1 MHEPS
6 RTALA
11 RPWRALVARHGLAE
25 GRATRHAGGGLLL
38 VFLLMAAPSA
48 ASAATGPLLSLTPER
63 VSNGHLALA
72 GQPWRVRVVMQPWV
86 EGQTATVRFYRHGHK
101 LRAVNVNLTMSPT
114 GRSGMALVAFNT
126 SKPGTVEVR
135 ATHLATPTAIQL
147 VAKPVKVDVAAL
159 HAGPGA
165 RGPAVRLLQQRLA
178 AKGYVVGRR
187 GFFDQRT
194 ARAVLAFRK
203 VTGMARTNVADTGLF
218 KAVLAGKGTFRV
230 RHPEHGK
237 HVEVDLSRQ
246 VVALVNG
253 SRVER
258 IYPASSGKPSTPTI
272 QGTFRVYSK
281 SPGFNAKGMFYSN
294 YFIRGF
300 AIHGYASV
308 PVFAA
313 SHGCLRVPN
322 PDAIS
327 IYRWIKIGNIVDV
340 YP

>member
-1 MHEPS
+1 MHVPS
-6 RTALA
+6 RTTFA
-11 RPWRALVARHGLAE
+11 RPWRALRHGLAE
-25 GRATRHAGGGLLL
+25 GRATRDVGCGLLL
-38 VFLLMAAPSA
+38 LFLLMAAPSA

-63 VSNGHLALA
+63 VANGHLALA

-101 LRAVNVNLTMSPT
+101 LRAVNVNLLASST
-114 GRSGMALVAFNT
+114 GKSGYALVAFQT
-126 SKPGTVEVR
+126 SKPGAVQSN
-135 ATHLATPTAIQL
+135 ATHLATPTAPQL

-159 HAGPGA
+159 KAAPGA
-165 RGPAVRLLQQRLA
+165 RGPAVRLLQRRLA

-187 GFFDQRT
+187 GLFDQRT

-203 VTGMARTNVADTGLF
+203 VTGMARTTSADTGLF
-218 KAVLAGKGTFRV
+218 KAVLAGKGTFKV

-237 HVEVDLSRQ
+237 HVEADLSRQ
-246 VVALVNG
+246 VVALIDKG
-253 SRVER
+253 RVQR

-272 QGTFRVYSK
+272 QGSFRVYSK
-281 SPGFNAKGMFYSN
+281 VPGYNAKAMFYSN
-294 YFIRGF
+294 FFIRGF

-313 SHGCLRVPN
+313 SHGCLRIPN
-322 PDAIS
+322 PDAVS
-327 IYRWIKIGNIVDV
+327 VFRWIKIGDIVDV

>member
-1 MHEPS
+1 MHVPS
-6 RTALA
+6 RTTF
-11 RPWRALVARHGLAE
+11 ARHVRRGLV
-25 GRATRHAGGGLLL
+25 L
-38 VFLLMAAPSA
+38 VVVLMATPSA

-86 EGQTATVRFYRHGHK
+86 EAQTATVRFYRHGHK
-101 LRAVNVNLTMSPT
+101 LRVVNVNLTMSAT
-114 GRSGMALVAFNT
+114 GKSGMAVVAFAT
-126 SKPGTVEVR
+126 SKPGTVEVQ

-147 VAKPVKVDVAAL
+147 VAKPVRVDVAAL
-159 HAGPGA
+159 RARPGA

-178 AKGYVVGRR
+178 AKGYVVGQR
-187 GFFDQRT
+187 GLFDQRT

-203 VTGMARTNVADTGLF
+203 VTGMARTTAADTGLF
-218 KAVLAGKGTFRV
+218 KALLAGKGTFKV

-237 HVEVDLSRQ
+237 HVEADLSRQ
-246 VVALVNG
+246 VIALIQG
-253 SRVER
+253 SRVLR

-272 QGTFRVYSK
+272 QGSFRVYSK
-281 SPGFNAKGMFYSN
+281 SPGFNAKGMYYSD

-300 AIHGYASV
+300 AIHGYAEV

-313 SHGCLRVPN
+313 SHGCLRIPI

-327 IYRWIKIGNIVDV
+327 VFRWIKIGDIVDV

>member
-1 MHEPS
+1 MHV
-6 RTALA
+6 R
-11 RPWRALVARHGLAE
+11 
-25 GRATRHAGGGLLL
+25 GLLL

-63 VSNGHLALA
+63 VTGNRLALA

-101 LRAVNVNLTMSPT
+101 LRAVNVNLQRSAT
-114 GRSGMALVAFNT
+114 GKSGMALVAFKT
-126 SKPGTVEVR
+126 SVAGRIEVR
-135 ATHLATPTAIQL
+135 ASHLATPTAPQL
-147 VAKPVKVDVAAL
+147 VARAVRVNVAAL
-159 HAGPGA
+159 HARPGA

-178 AKGYVVGRR
+178 VKGYVVGQR
-187 GFFDQRT
+187 GLFDDRT

-203 VTGMARTNVADTGLF
+203 VTGMARSTLASSDIF
-218 KAVLAGKGTFRV
+218 KALLRGKGTFKV

-237 HVEVDLSRQ
+237 HVEADLSRQ
-246 VVALVNG
+246 VVALIRG

-272 QGTFRVYSK
+272 QGSFRVYSK
-281 SPGFNAKGMFYSN
+281 TTGFNAKGMYFSN

-313 SHGCLRVPN
+313 SHGCLRIPN
-322 PDAIS
+322 PDAVS
-327 IYRWIKIGNIVDV
+327 VFRWIRIGDVVDV

>member
-1 MHEPS
+1 MHVPS
-6 RTALA
+6 RTTFA
-11 RPWRALVARHGLAE
+11 RHVRRGLALV
-25 GRATRHAGGGLLL
+25 
-38 VFLLMAAPSA
+38 VVVMAAPSA

-101 LRAVNVNLTMSPT
+101 LRVVNVNLTMSPT
-114 GRSGMALVAFNT
+114 GKSGMAVVAFGT
-126 SKPGTVEVR
+126 SKPGTVEVQ

-147 VAKPVKVDVAAL
+147 VAKPVRVDVAAL
-159 HAGPGA
+159 RARPGA

-178 AKGYVVGRR
+178 AKGYVIGQR
-187 GFFDQRT
+187 GLFDQRT

-203 VTGMARTNVADTGLF
+203 VTGMARTTAADTSLF
-218 KAVLAGKGTFRV
+218 KALLAGKGAFKV
-230 RHPEHGK
+230 RHPDHGK
-237 HVEVDLSRQ
+237 HVEADLSRQ
-246 VVALVNG
+246 VIALIQG

-272 QGTFRVYSK
+272 QGSFRVYSK
-281 SPGFNAKGMFYSN
+281 SPGFNAKGMYYSD

-300 AIHGYASV
+300 AIHGYAEV

-313 SHGCLRVPN
+313 SHGCLRIPI

-327 IYRWIKIGNIVDV
+327 VFRWIKIGDIVDV

>member
-1 MHEPS
+1 MCK
-6 RTALA
+6 RC
-11 RPWRALVARHGLAE
+11 
-25 GRATRHAGGGLLL
+25 GLLL
-38 VFLLMAAPSA
+38 LFLFMAAPSA

-63 VSNGHLALA
+63 VTGGRLALA
-72 GQPWRVRVVMQPWV
+72 AQPWRVRVVMQPWV

-101 LRAVNVNLTMSPT
+101 LRAVNVNLTMSKT
-114 GRSGMALVAFNT
+114 GKSGMALVAFKT
-126 SKPGTVEVR
+126 STAGSVEVR
-135 ATHLATPTAIQL
+135 ATHLATPTAPQL
-147 VAKPVKVDVAAL
+147 VARPVRVKVAAL
-159 HAGPGA
+159 RAGPGA

-187 GFFDQRT
+187 GLFDERT

-203 VTGMARTNVADTGLF
+203 VAGMARTAAADSALF

-237 HVEVDLSRQ
+237 HVEADLSRQ
-246 VVALVNG
+246 VVALIRG

-272 QGTFRVYSK
+272 QGSFRVYSK
-281 SPGFNAKGMFYSN
+281 LPGFNAKAMYYSN
-294 YFIRGF
+294 FFIRGF

-313 SHGCLRVPN
+313 SHGCLRIPN
-322 PDAIS
+322 PDAVS
-327 IYRWIKIGNIVDV
+327 VFRWIKIGDIVDV

>member
-1 MHEPS
+1 MPK
-6 RTALA
+6 RC
-11 RPWRALVARHGLAE
+11 
-25 GRATRHAGGGLLL
+25 GLLL
-38 VFLLMAAPSA
+38 VFLFMAAPSA

-63 VSNGHLALA
+63 VTGDRLALA

-101 LRAVNVNLTMSPT
+101 LRAVNVNLQVSPT
-114 GRSGMALVAFNT
+114 GKSGMALVAFKT
-126 SKPGTVEVR
+126 SVAGRIEVR
-135 ATHLATPTAIQL
+135 ASHLATPTAPQL
-147 VAKPVKVDVAAL
+147 VARAVRVNVAAL
-159 HAGPGA
+159 HARPGA

-178 AKGYVVGRR
+178 AKGYVVGQR
-187 GFFDQRT
+187 GLFDDRT

-203 VTGMARTNVADTGLF
+203 VTGMARSTAADTGLF
-218 KAVLAGKGTFRV
+218 KAVLAGKGTFKV

-237 HVEVDLSRQ
+237 HVEADLSRQ
-246 VVALVNG
+246 VVALVRG

-272 QGTFRVYSK
+272 QGSFRVYSK
-281 SPGFNAKGMFYSN
+281 TPGFNAKGMYFSN

-300 AIHGYASV
+300 AIHGYFQV

-313 SHGCLRVPN
+313 SHGCLRIPN
-322 PDAIS
+322 PDAVS
-327 IYRWIKIGNIVDV
+327 VFRWIKTGDIVDV

>member
-1 MHEPS
+1 MPK
-6 RTALA
+6 RC
-11 RPWRALVARHGLAE
+11 
-25 GRATRHAGGGLLL
+25 GLLL
-38 VFLLMAAPSA
+38 VFVLMAAPGA

-63 VSNGHLALA
+63 VTANRLALA

-101 LRAVNVNLTMSPT
+101 LRAVNVSLLASST
-114 GRSGMALVAFNT
+114 GKSGYALVAFKT
-126 SKPGTVEVR
+126 SKPGAIQVK
-135 ATHLATPTAIQL
+135 ATHLATPTAPLL
-147 VAKPVKVDVAAL
+147 VATPVKVDVAAL
-159 HAGPGA
+159 RVGPGA

-178 AKGYVVGRR
+178 AKGYVVGQR
-187 GFFDQRT
+187 GLFDQRT

-203 VTGMARTNVADTGLF
+203 VAGMARTTAADASLF
-218 KAVLAGKGTFRV
+218 KAVLAGKGTFKV

-237 HVEVDLSRQ
+237 HVEADLSRQ
-246 VVALVNG
+246 VVALVRG

-258 IYPASSGKPSTPTI
+258 IYPASSGKPSTPTV
-272 QGTFRVYSK
+272 QGSFRVYSK
-281 SPGFNAKGMFYSN
+281 SPGFNAKGMYFSD

-300 AIHGYASV
+300 AIHGYAEV

-313 SHGCLRVPN
+313 SHGCLRIPN

-327 IYRWIKIGNIVDV
+327 VFRWIKIGDVVDV

>member
-1 MHEPS
+1 MCK
-6 RTALA
+6 RC
-11 RPWRALVARHGLAE
+11 
-25 GRATRHAGGGLLL
+25 GLLL

-63 VSNGHLALA
+63 VTGGRLALA
-72 GQPWRVRVVMQPWV
+72 AQPWRVRVVMQPWV

-101 LRAVNVNLTMSPT
+101 LRAVNVNLTMSKT
-114 GRSGMALVAFNT
+114 GKSGMALVAFKT
-126 SKPGTVEVR
+126 STAGSVEVR
-135 ATHLATPTAIQL
+135 ATHLATPTAPQL
-147 VAKPVKVDVAAL
+147 VARPVRVKVAAL
-159 HAGPGA
+159 RAGPGA

-178 AKGYVVGRR
+178 AKCYVVGRR
-187 GFFDQRT
+187 GLFDERT

-203 VTGMARTNVADTGLF
+203 VAGMARTAAADSALF

-237 HVEVDLSRQ
+237 HVEADLSRQ
-246 VVALVNG
+246 VVALIRG

-272 QGTFRVYSK
+272 QGSFRVYSK
-281 SPGFNAKGMFYSN
+281 LPGFNAKAMYYSN
-294 YFIRGF
+294 FFIRGF

-313 SHGCLRVPN
+313 SHGCLRIPN
-322 PDAIS
+322 PDAVS
-327 IYRWIKIGNIVDV
+327 VFRWIKIGDIVDV

>member
-1 MHEPS
+1 MHVPS
-6 RTALA
+6 RTTFA
-11 RPWRALVARHGLAE
+11 RHVRRGLALV
-25 GRATRHAGGGLLL
+25 
-38 VFLLMAAPSA
+38 VVLMAAPSA

-101 LRAVNVNLTMSPT
+101 LRVVNVNLTMSPT
-114 GRSGMALVAFNT
+114 GRSGMAVVAFGT
-126 SKPGTVEVR
+126 SKPGTVEVQ

-147 VAKPVKVDVAAL
+147 VAKPVRVDVTAL
-159 HAGPGA
+159 RARLGA
-165 RGPAVRLLQQRLA
+165 RGPVVRLLQQRLA
-178 AKGYVVGRR
+178 AKGYVVGQR
-187 GFFDQRT
+187 GLFDQRT

-203 VTGMARTNVADTGLF
+203 VTGMARTPVADTGLF
-218 KAVLAGKGTFRV
+218 KALLAGKGTFKV

-237 HVEVDLSRQ
+237 HVEADLSRQ
-246 VVALVNG
+246 VIALIQG

-272 QGTFRVYSK
+272 QGSFRVYSK
-281 SPGFNAKGMFYSN
+281 SPGFNAKGMYYSD

-300 AIHGYASV
+300 AIHGYAEV

-313 SHGCLRVPN
+313 SHGCLRIPI

-327 IYRWIKIGNIVDV
+327 VFRWIKIGDIVDV

>member
-1 MHEPS
+1 MPK
-6 RTALA
+6 RC
-11 RPWRALVARHGLAE
+11 
-25 GRATRHAGGGLLL
+25 GLLL

-63 VSNGHLALA
+63 VTGDRLALA

-101 LRAVNVNLTMSPT
+101 LRAVNVNLQVSPT
-114 GRSGMALVAFNT
+114 GKSGMALVAFKT
-126 SKPGTVEVR
+126 SVAGRIEVR
-135 ATHLATPTAIQL
+135 ASHLATPTAPQL
-147 VAKPVKVDVAAL
+147 VARAVRVNVAAL
-159 HAGPGA
+159 HARPGA

-178 AKGYVVGRR
+178 AKGYVVGQR
-187 GFFDQRT
+187 GLFDDRT

-203 VTGMARTNVADTGLF
+203 VTGMARSTAADTGLF
-218 KAVLAGKGTFRV
+218 KAVLAGKGTFKV

-237 HVEVDLSRQ
+237 HVEADLSRQ
-246 VVALVNG
+246 VVALVRG

-272 QGTFRVYSK
+272 QGSFRVYSK
-281 SPGFNAKGMFYSN
+281 TPGFNAKGMYFSN

-300 AIHGYASV
+300 AIHGYFQV

-313 SHGCLRVPN
+313 SHGCLRIPN
-322 PDAIS
+322 PDAVS
-327 IYRWIKIGNIVDV
+327 VFRWIKTGDIVDV

>member
-1 MHEPS
+1 MPK
-6 RTALA
+6 RC
-11 RPWRALVARHGLAE
+11 
-25 GRATRHAGGGLLL
+25 GLLL

-63 VSNGHLALA
+63 VTGDRLALA

-101 LRAVNVNLTMSPT
+101 LRAVNVNLQMSPT
-114 GRSGMALVAFNT
+114 GKSGMALVAFKT
-126 SKPGTVEVR
+126 SVAGRIEVR
-135 ATHLATPTAIQL
+135 ASHLATPTAPQL
-147 VAKPVKVDVAAL
+147 VARAVRVNVAAL
-159 HAGPGA
+159 HARPGA
-165 RGPAVRLLQQRLA
+165 RGPAVRLLQRQLA
-178 AKGYVVGRR
+178 AKGYVVGQR
-187 GFFDQRT
+187 GLFDDRT

-203 VTGMARTNVADTGLF
+203 VTGMARSTLASSDIF
-218 KAVLAGKGTFRV
+218 KALLRGKGTFRV

-237 HVEVDLSRQ
+237 HVEADLSRQ
-246 VVALVNG
+246 VVALIRG

-272 QGTFRVYSK
+272 QGSFRVYSK
-281 SPGFNAKGMFYSN
+281 TPGFNAKGMYFSN

-313 SHGCLRVPN
+313 SHGCLRIPN
-322 PDAIS
+322 PDAVS
-327 IYRWIKIGNIVDV
+327 VFRWIKIGDVVDV

>member
-1 MHEPS
+1 MPK
-6 RTALA
+6 RC
-11 RPWRALVARHGLAE
+11 
-25 GRATRHAGGGLLL
+25 GLLL
-38 VFLLMAAPSA
+38 VLLLMAAPSA

-72 GQPWRVRVVMQPWV
+72 AQPWRVRVVMQPWV

-114 GRSGMALVAFNT
+114 GKSGMALVAFST
-126 SKPGTVEVR
+126 STPGTIEVR

-147 VAKPVKVDVAAL
+147 VAKPVRVDVAAL

-178 AKGYVVGRR
+178 AKGYVVGQR
-187 GFFDQRT
+187 GLFDQRT

-203 VTGMARTNVADTGLF
+203 VTGMSRTTVADTSLF
-218 KAVLAGKGTFRV
+218 KAVLAGKGAFPV
-230 RHPEHGK
+230 RHPDHGK
-237 HVEVDLSRQ
+237 HVEADLSRQ
-246 VVALVNG
+246 VIALIQG
-253 SRVER
+253 SKVLR

-272 QGTFRVYSK
+272 QGSFRVYSK
-281 SPGFNAKGMFYSN
+281 SPGFNAKGMYYSDF
-294 YFIRGF
+294 FIRGF
-300 AIHGYASV
+300 AIHGCAEV

-313 SHGCLRVPN
+313 SHGCLRIPN

-327 IYRWIKIGNIVDV
+327 VFRWIKIGDIVDV